1 MIGKVCTKR
10 VVTASPDMTVTQAAQ
25 LMLAK
30 NVGTVVVAN
39 SMKPVGLLTDRDI
52 AVDVVGK
59 GKDPATT
66 RLSEVMR
73 KALTVIREEAGIL
86 DAAKLFGKT
95 GVRRLPVVNKAGKM
109 VGIIALDDLI
119 MLLGDEMAHMAS
131 GMARGLK
138 QAAA

>member
-1 MIGKVCTKR
+1 MIGKVCTKS
-10 VVTASPDMTVTQAAQ
+10 VVTASPDMTVAQAAQ

-39 SMKPVGLLTDRDI
+39 GMKPVGLLTDRDI
-52 AVDVVGK
+52 AVDVVGR
-59 GKDPATT
+59 GKNPATT
-66 RLSEVMR
+66 HLSDVMR

-119 MLLGDEMAHMAS
+119 MLLGDEMAHMAA

-138 QAAA
+138 RAVA